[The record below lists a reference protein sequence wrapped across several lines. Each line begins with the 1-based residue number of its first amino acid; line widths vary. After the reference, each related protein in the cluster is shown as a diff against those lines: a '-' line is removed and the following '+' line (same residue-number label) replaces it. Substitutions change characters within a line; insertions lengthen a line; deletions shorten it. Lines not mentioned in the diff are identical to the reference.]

1 MAKVVGKGGGIV
13 EIYGMSTEVNDP
25 KYNFGIESGSVFV
38 CIDTGDILMYE
49 EKFDAD
55 GKSIGGV
62 WHPW

>member
-1 MAKVVGKGGGIV
+1 MAKVVGGKNGIV

-25 KYNFGIESGSVFV
+25 KYKFGIESGSVFV
-38 CIDTGDILMYE
+38 CIDNGDIYMYE

-62 WHPW
+62 WHQW